1 MPSRILA
8 LGSVLAAALFAM
20 ANAAEQAPSSER
32 NFVACPI
39 VLDTKDIPC
48 WVTEYQGERY
58 FLTPQTGRSAG
69 VTFAP
74 QLKHKMLVEGTA
86 HPERPRICGGIVL
99 EPVKLSVFP
108 DVDLSC
114 NDLRGD
120 EGYTIKG
127 PRPIGPDGDPPGAK
141 TTAVRR
147 PIDPSQTRGARA
159 AATRADAE
167 AGKPRSFEIL
177 YFFDSNYL
185 PFPVEQATV
194 DEAADY
200 FAAATNARV
209 TITGYR
215 GKAILTDGAPLVESA
230 GLPEARARK
239 VAAILKD
246 FGVPTTAMK
255 IEWKDEPEHNGGV
268 LDWRKRRV
276 VVDVVPGKN

>member
-1 MPSRILA
+1 MNRLPLA
-8 LGSVLAAALFAM
+8 GCLCAGFFTLAQ
-20 ANAAEQAPSSER
+20 AAERAPSTER

-48 WVTEYQGERY
+48 WVTEHQGERY

-69 VTFAP
+69 VVFAP
-74 QLKHKMLVEGTA
+74 QLKHRMLVEGTA
-86 HPERPRICGGIVL
+86 HPDRPRVCGGIVL

-108 DVDLSC
+108 DVDPTC

-120 EGYTIKG
+120 EGYTVKG
-127 PRPIGPDGDPPGAK
+127 PRPLGPDGDPPGSR

-147 PIDPSQTRGARA
+147 PIDPSQTRAARA
-159 AATRADAE
+159 QALRADAA
-167 AGKPRSFEIL
+167 AGTPRAFEIL

-200 FAAATNARV
+200 YAATRDARV
-209 TITGYR
+209 VVTGYR
-215 GKAILTDGAPLVESA
+215 GKAILTDADPLVESA
-230 GLPEARARK
+230 GLAEARARK
-239 VAAILKD
+239 VAAILED
-246 FGVPTTAMK
+246 FGVPKSALK

-276 VVDVVPGKN
+276 IVQVVPSGPKD